1 MKDAYP
7 TYVIDKILQITLETE
22 NLGYF
27 ALDDEGFLQAHG
39 GNLASMGMGSW
50 NIGDAV
56 LPEVLFLTG
65 YVPADADYELSP
77 TVQVSDDLIVDVHI
91 FRDGLLNWVILVDR
105 TDQLVWESRA
115 RQSGN
120 ELSLLKQKL
129 ATFNPETSFDF
140 FKTLNMLALRK
151 LDDDRFQLLRP
162 ISENFRTIYP
172 ESFEQHEYLTPQG
185 RFPFLEN
192 FLIDAHQLWDSGQPG
207 RIYSGP
213 WIELTSEGEEVAL
226 EATAVEA
233 EGHHLLFMQ
242 ILDEHY
248 EQHHEFL
255 QIGREGLLLKSYLQE
270 EVHKR
275 TEAIR
280 DREEEIA
287 LRLVAAADTR
297 DDGETGAHI
306 RRIGLYSELM
316 AKNLNWPTE
325 KIHEIRIAAPMHDV
339 GKIGIPDSILRKPG
353 KLDAA
358 EFEIMKTH
366 AAIGA
371 RILSNSDSP
380 LVEMAREIALGHH
393 EKWDGSGYP
402 KGLSGEDIP
411 ASARIVAIVDVFDAL
426 IHKRI
431 YKDGMSIEEALEI
444 MRESRGTHF
453 DPNLFDLFYDLRDE
467 MAEIAADDSDPLKN
481 ELDEIDEINY

>member
-22 NLGYF
+22 NLAYF
-27 ALDDEGFLQAHG
+27 ALDDEGFLQAQG
-39 GNLASMGMGSW
+39 GNLATMGMEHW

-65 YVPADADYELSP
+65 YIPAEADYELVP
-77 TVQVSDDLIVDVHI
+77 TLEISDNLLVDVHI
-91 FRDGLLNWVILVDR
+91 FRDGQLNWVILVDR
-105 TDQLVWESRA
+105 TDQMVWESRA

-120 ELSLLKQKL
+120 ELTLLRQQLEK
-129 ATFNPETSFDF
+129 FNPQTTFDF

-151 LDDDRFQLLRP
+151 LDDDNFQLLRP
-162 ISENFRTIYP
+162 IADSFRTVYP
-172 ESFEQHEYLTPQG
+172 ESFEADDYLRPQDK
-185 RFPFLEN
+185 FPFLEN
-192 FLIDAHQLWDSGQPG
+192 FLVDAHQLWDSGEPG
-207 RIYSGP
+207 RTYSGP
-213 WIELTSEGEEVAL
+213 WIELTSDGEEVAL
-226 EATAVEA
+226 EATAIESD
-233 EGHHLLFMQ
+233 GHHLLFMQ

-255 QIGREGLLLKSYLQE
+255 QIGREGLLLKSYLQQ
-270 EVHKR
+270 EVDKR
-275 TEAIR
+275 TQAIR

-316 AKNLNWPTE
+316 AKHLNWPPDR
-325 KIHEIRIAAPMHDV
+325 IHEIRIAAPMHDI

-366 AAIGA
+366 APIGA
-371 RILSNSDSP
+371 RILSNSESP
-380 LVEMAREIALGHH
+380 LVEMAREIAMGHH

-426 IHKRI
+426 VHKRI
-431 YKDGMSIEEALEI
+431 YKDGMSIEEALQI
-444 MRESRGTHF
+444 MRESRGSHF
-453 DPNLFDLFYDLRDE
+453 DPSLFDLFYDLRDE
-467 MAEIAADDSDPLKN
+467 MAKIAADDSDPLKN
-481 ELDEIDEINY
+481 QLEETDIIVY